1 MRRLRTGKVTYTENG
16 HIMQAEQICDAVV
29 AALEDAK
36 AQDIKVMQVTGLTD
50 ITDYMVLATGTSSRH
65 VKSVADKLVDAMK
78 KAGQRPLG
86 IEGTEESE
94 WVLIDVGDVIVHIMQ
109 ADVRDFY
116 DLEKLWG
123 EELRQRIESSRES

>member
-1 MRRLRTGKVTYTENG
+1 
-16 HIMQAEQICDAVV
+16 MQPDEIRDAAV

-50 ITDYMVLATGTSSRH
+50 ITDYMILATGTSSRH

-78 KAGQRPLG
+78 KLGQRPLG
-86 IEGTEESE
+86 IEGTEDAE
-94 WVLIDVGDVIVHIMQ
+94 WVLIDVDDVIVHVMQ
-109 ADVRDFY
+109 AESREFY

-123 EELRQRIESSRES
+123 EELRHLVESSRES